1 MRKEIRRWS
10 SRGSN
15 RSRSR
20 LYLILG
26 LIVGAIVTVAVMAG
40 GLASRAG
47 SGSGGIGSG
56 GIGMVMGAASIIIF
70 PLLYGCFG
78 FVASLIGAWLYNVVA
93 GLVGGIEIET
103 R

>member
-1 MRKEIRRWS
+1 MVITRIGPVSFAKIT
-10 SRGSN
+10 GT
-15 RSRSR
+15 

-26 LIVGAIVTVAVMAG
+26 FIIGAVVTAVAMAG
-40 GLASRAG
+40 GFASRAA

-56 GIGMVMGAASIIIF
+56 GIGMVMGAASIVIL

-93 GLVGGIEIET
+93 GLMGGIEIET